1 MMFIIG
7 YLLLS
12 VVIITIAFSLV
23 EKSPSG
29 WEDANGFHLSSKPAP
44 QMNPDW
50 ARSNRL
56 RAGNAYRHAASP
68 GRVA

>member
-1 MMFIIG
+1 MLYVMGYFIVSCVITG
-7 YLLLS
+7 IIFLL
-12 VVIITIAFSLV
+12 IQH
-23 EKSPSG
+23 SPAG
-29 WEDANGFHLSSKPAP
+29 WEDENGFHVSSKPAP

-68 GRVA
+68 SRVA